1 MAAAKLAHSIALKI
15 INRMNTI
22 GYTAGKKE
30 FLKIGFTPAQI
41 KEAMVIYG
49 KQGSKNKK
57 LWIPYK
63 RVREIMRG
71 RDAPHLERARQEA
84 LRFRQSIQPT
94 GKHAESLRVMAGDR
108 AKRKLAPFRERAR
121 IARERALR
129 ASQRRDMPT
138 FAERKEYRTA
148 MQPTRG
154 MRNTRLQ
161 AQLEGTDRARVARRI
176 GPVRP
181 NEGLSKLEL
190 ELAREQEIQRI
201 LQEARRF

>member
-15 INRMNTI
+15 INRMNSI

-41 KEAMVIYG
+41 KEALVMYG
-49 KQGSKNKK
+49 KQGSENKR

-63 RVREIMRG
+63 QVREIMRG
-71 RDAPHLERARQEA
+71 WDQKHLERARQEA
-84 LRFRQSIQPT
+84 LKFRQSVQPT
-94 GKHAESLRVMAGDR
+94 GKYAKELRSRPPRGAAKMA
-108 AKRKLAPFRERAR
+108 ALRERSR

-138 FAERKEYRTA
+138 FAERKEYRAA
-148 MQPTRG
+148 MQPRRRAGRG
-154 MRNTRLQ
+154 AM
-161 AQLEGTDRARVARRI
+161 ERAAIARRV
-176 GPVRP
+176 GPTRP

-201 LQEARRF
+201 LQEAGRF